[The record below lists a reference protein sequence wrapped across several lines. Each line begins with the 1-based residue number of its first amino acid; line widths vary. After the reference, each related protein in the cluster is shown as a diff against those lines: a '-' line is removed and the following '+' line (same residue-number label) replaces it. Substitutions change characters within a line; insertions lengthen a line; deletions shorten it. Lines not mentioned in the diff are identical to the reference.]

1 MIDEL
6 KYSLEHFFTGGI
18 PSVVKALL
26 LLILAWIVASI
37 ARSIFQKVLQ
47 RIGFG
52 KLLSKTPAVKDEA
65 QGEKILEQIGNL
77 VYFLVFILFL
87 PAIFSALNMSD
98 VSQPMSNMI
107 DQFLGFI
114 PNIIATV
121 IIIAIGIFISRLVK
135 DLFQNFF
142 NALNLDNL
150 FARIQPNQEDHT
162 QSQVKL
168 SNILATVIFIVV
180 FIPFLTI
187 GLEALNIS
195 TISTPI
201 QAVIHDV
208 VNIIP
213 NIFVAVVL
221 LTVGF
226 YIGKFLGNL
235 LTNVLQ
241 SVGFGKILSTFG
253 FSTDGETPKFD
264 LAKIL
269 GTAVQIIVLLFFTVE
284 ALNVINLH
292 ILNMIGQA
300 IIQYLPFLLS
310 ALIILGLGLLLA
322 NLLSN
327 WIKKHTNS
335 TISALLIQGVIIT
348 FAIFMAL
355 DQLQFATSIVNTAF
369 LLILGGLMI
378 AFALAFGIGG
388 RDFAKGRLEK
398 LSKKIDEK

>member
-6 KYSLEHFFTGGI
+6 KYSLENFFTGGI
-18 PSVVKALL
+18 PSVVNALL

-37 ARSIFQKVLQ
+37 VRSLFQKVLV
-47 RIGFG
+47 RVG
-52 KLLSKTPAVKDEA
+52 LARVLSKTPAVKDEA
-65 QGEKILEQIGNL
+65 QGERILQQIGSL

-121 IIIAIGIFISRLVK
+121 IIIAIGLFISRLVR

-142 NALNLDNL
+142 NALNLDKL
-150 FARIQPNQEDHT
+150 FARIQPNKENHE
-162 QSQVKL
+162 QSQAKL
-168 SNILATVIFIVV
+168 STVLATVIFILV

-187 GLEALNIS
+187 GLEALNIA
-195 TISTPI
+195 TISGPI

-213 NIFVAVVL
+213 NIFVAVIL
-221 LTVGF
+221 LAVGF
-226 YIGKFLGNL
+226 YIGRFLGNL
-235 LTNVLQ
+235 LTNVLEG
-241 SVGFGKILSTFG
+241 VGVGKILSTFG
-253 FSTDGETPKFD
+253 LSTDGQKPKFD

-269 GTAVQIIVLLFFTVE
+269 GTAVQVLVLLFFTVE

-292 ILNMIGQA
+292 ILNTIGQA
-300 IIQYLPFLLS
+300 VIQYLPFLLS
-310 ALIILGLGLLLA
+310 ALIILGFGLLFA

-335 TISALLIQGVIIT
+335 TLSAMIIQGVIIT
-348 FAIFMAL
+348 FAVFMAL

-378 AFALAFGIGG
+378 AFAIAFGIGG